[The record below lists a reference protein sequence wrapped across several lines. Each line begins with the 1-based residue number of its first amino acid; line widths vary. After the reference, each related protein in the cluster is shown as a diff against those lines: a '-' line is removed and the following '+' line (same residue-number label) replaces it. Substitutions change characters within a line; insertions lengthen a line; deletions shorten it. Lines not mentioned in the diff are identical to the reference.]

1 MKINIDCMREV
12 LLFLEKNLTATLI
25 DNDTAIEFNCISA
38 LDISKGMPHFKQEDV
53 WYSLKMLA
61 ECDYIDI
68 NGIQGKDY
76 FSMLNVESMTYAGHK
91 FLESI
96 RPQSVWNKT
105 KSIISKV
112 GSHTLGFVEDTA
124 QKIAIEYAKS
134 LINPVL
140 INTPSNTQ

>member
-12 LLFLEKNLTATLI
+12 LLFLEKNLTAILI

-38 LDISKGMPHFKQEDV
+38 LDISKGMPHFKKEDV

-76 FSMLNVESMTYAGHK
+76 FSMLNVESMTYQGHK

-134 LINPVL
+134 LINSVP
-140 INTPSNTQ
+140 INTPSTTQ